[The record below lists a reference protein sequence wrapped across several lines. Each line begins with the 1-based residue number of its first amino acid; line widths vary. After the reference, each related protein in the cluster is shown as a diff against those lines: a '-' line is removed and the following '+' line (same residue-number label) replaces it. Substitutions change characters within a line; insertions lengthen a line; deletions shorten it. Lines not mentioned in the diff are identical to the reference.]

1 VSLTGQG
8 LQAGLL
14 ADAWRPDPGPLRDHL
29 LIGAVLAGITMRYFY
44 LTQELRLQQKAEL
57 EARVQALQSRIRPH
71 FLFNS
76 MNSIASL
83 IAIDPAAAETAVE
96 DLAGLFRASLAQ
108 TSTEVSLADELELCR
123 RYLRIEQLRLGDR
136 LRVHWDVAAL
146 PADLP
151 IPALSLQ
158 PLLENAIYHGIQ
170 VRADGGELTIR
181 GSYDAGEV
189 RLVVCNPLADVSTPA
204 RPGNRM
210 ALDNIGHRLRGL
222 YGDNAGVET
231 QRSDR
236 EFCAELF
243 YRPGLTNLE
252 KTRGGKPDAD
262 L

>member
-1 VSLTGQG
+1 
-8 LQAGLL
+8 
-14 ADAWRPDPGPLRDHL
+14 
-29 LIGAVLAGITMRYFY
+29 
-44 LTQELRLQQKAEL
+44 
-57 EARVQALQSRIRPH
+57 VQALQSRIRPH

-83 IAIDPAAAETAVE
+83 IAIDPVAAETAVE

-108 TSTEVSLADELELCR
+108 TSTEVSLADELDLCR
-123 RYLRIEQLRLGDR
+123 RYLRIEQLRLGER
-136 LRVHWDVAAL
+136 LRVHWDVTAL

-170 VRADGGELTIR
+170 MRADGGELSISGR
-181 GSYDAGEV
+181 YQAGEV
-189 RLVVCNPLADVSTPA
+189 RLRVCNPLADATAPVRA
-204 RPGNRM
+204 GNRM

-222 YGDNAGVET
+222 YGDGAGVEM
-231 QRSDR
+231 QRRDR

-243 YRPGLTNLE
+243 YRPALAEQETANR
-252 KTRGGKPDAD
+252 KTSATD